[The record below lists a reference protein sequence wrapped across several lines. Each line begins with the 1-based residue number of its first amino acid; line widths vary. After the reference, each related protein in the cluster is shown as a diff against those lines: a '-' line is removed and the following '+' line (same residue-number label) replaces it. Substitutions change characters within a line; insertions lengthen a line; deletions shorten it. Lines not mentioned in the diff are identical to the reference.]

1 MSRRPTLLGLMALV
15 AYFAFGMAAVR
26 SDNDHLPLTFLALT
40 VSGLCTTTL
49 LAIYRRGA
57 WAGFAVFGWGWF
69 LTCQPHM
76 ANPPSGLVTYLM
88 IKPVIRLPATIHTP
102 LNLSAVL
109 CLTCAVAGL
118 AGALVGRLM
127 ADGSEADPPGVCRSP
142 TEMNVSVEV

>member
-1 MSRRPTLLGLMALV
+1 MAFV
-15 AYFAFGMAAVR
+15 AYIAFGMAAVR

-49 LAIYRRGA
+49 LAIYRWGA

-88 IKPVIRLPATIHTP
+88 AKPLIRLPNTIHTP

-118 AGALVGRLM
+118 AGALAGQLVAHR
-127 ADGSEADPPGVCRSP
+127 SEADHSGGSRSA
-142 TEMNVSVEV
+142 TGKKRIG